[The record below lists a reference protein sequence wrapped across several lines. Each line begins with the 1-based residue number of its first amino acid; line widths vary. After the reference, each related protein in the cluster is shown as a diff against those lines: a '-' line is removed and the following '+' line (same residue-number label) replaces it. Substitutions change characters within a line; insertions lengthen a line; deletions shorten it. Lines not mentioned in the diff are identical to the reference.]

1 MNDKKTENT
10 VHGLRILAVI
20 MLIVCA
26 VTVSL
31 CYLVSS
37 KASFAV
43 LGEEKVPASVSLAPA
58 VSTSPTAA
66 PMNVSN
72 SNIDLNGRV
81 TFPGFSSLS
90 AKINDDGIAELSSQ
104 LFNPE
109 ENEGKYYFI
118 FEIRLINLDGSFKTI
133 YSSDKCYSGVPV
145 CGGKLEGSF
154 AEGTYNIVLHL
165 QPYRISDDTPTNNS
179 EQIIKLYIR

>member
-10 VHGLRILAVI
+10 VHGLRILAVV

-37 KASFAV
+37 KADVVV
-43 LGEEKVPASVSLAPA
+43 LGEEKVPASVSLAPVESA
-58 VSTSPTAA
+58 SPTATPA
-66 PMNVSN
+66 NESVS
-72 SNIDLNGRV
+72 SIDLNARV

-90 AKINDDGIAELSSQ
+90 AKINDDGVAELMTQ
-104 LFNPE
+104 LYNPE
-109 ENEGKYYFI
+109 KNGGKYYFI
-118 FEIRLINLDGSFKTI
+118 FEIRLINLDGSFKTV

-145 CGGKLEGSF
+145 SGGKLEGNF
-154 AEGTYNIVLHL
+154 VEGTYNVVLHL
-165 QPYRISDDTPTNNS
+165 QPYRLSDDTPTNNS
-179 EQIIKLYIR
+179 EQIIKLYIH